1 MVDGGLLDKG
11 SQVVNWMF
19 VELPFFLLRM
29 GATFFLICEN
39 VMNQSDY
46 FAGKQ
51 QEAYDYSVKIIN
63 GFGGKGVVAGSLIGL
78 GITLSAFYLL
88 YCYFSK
94 TKNFSKSLLHYIG
107 VIALFGL
114 WFGSVTTVDPE
125 TKQETKHT
133 GAIFLIDSVSEITK
147 EVQSKFTASAN
158 FGTTQGEEKDGVYQ
172 SPMFDATVNQT
183 FNYVNSGSLDGKMQ
197 NGKKIDYNKLLEK
210 PDLSKDEKEK
220 FERKRNDYVE
230 GLEKENPYF
239 KQDTAKTLEK
249 SFAVWTGIAN
259 LQLLAF
265 PVMYI
270 NVMLSVIQLIV
281 VVLILFFPVIVLASF
296 FPKCQMVLFKFLKAL
311 FGVLFLPIVFGI
323 FLSVLFWVN
332 KLIDGAF
339 LGLAGKIN
347 GSLLEVLSGGF
358 VYLIA
363 GIASVVVKLI
373 FLRKLWK
380 NRYAILA
387 YFSDHQ
393 IEQPK
398 LEKQLN
404 EKTKEVAQ
412 RTGEVGVG
420 AAETG
425 VGAFTGNISLVLDG
439 VGRINPQIDKAL
451 NLGRDHFVDE
461 NGQFAGM
468 KAGLNSLLN
477 KNDEEEELPELETPK
492 ENEVFEEVEEQ
503 PVEEELQ
510 ENENPVFEGEL
521 FEEKDSSVEE
531 LDTPFYHDNEEVQEE
546 NENDFSFDIDPVVE
560 KEMEQLEN
568 EQPLQEDEKE
578 KLADNLTVTVD
589 NFDELAFAR
598 EEKAYFDQEENSELL
613 ATYSGETMNNVH
625 SFTKS
630 QEYYDSLEET
640 EKEFFG
646 STIRE
651 EDNEYIEGW

>member
-63 GFGGKGVVAGSLIGL
+63 GFGGTGVVKGSLISL
-78 GITLSAFYLL
+78 GILLSAFYLL

-477 KNDEEEELPELETPK
+477 KNDEEEELPELETPN

>member
-1 MVDGGLLDKG
+1 
-11 SQVVNWMF
+11 
-19 VELPFFLLRM
+19 
-29 GATFFLICEN
+29 
-39 VMNQSDY
+39 
-46 FAGKQ
+46 
-51 QEAYDYSVKIIN
+51 
-63 GFGGKGVVAGSLIGL
+63 
-78 GITLSAFYLL
+78 
-88 YCYFSK
+88 
-94 TKNFSKSLLHYIG
+94 
-107 VIALFGL
+107 
-114 WFGSVTTVDPE
+114 
-125 TKQETKHT
+125 
-133 GAIFLIDSVSEITK
+133 FLIDSVSEITK

-158 FGTTQGEEKDGVYQ
+158 FDTTQGEEKDGVYQ

-197 NGKKIDYNKLLEK
+197 NGKKIDYKKLLEK
-210 PDLSKDEKEK
+210 PNLSKDEKED
-220 FERKRNDYVE
+220 FERDRVKYIKS
-230 GLEKENPYF
+230 LEDENPYF
-239 KQDTAKTLEK
+239 KQDTFKTMEK

-380 NRYAILA
+380 NRYIILA

-393 IEQPK
+393 IEQPM

-404 EKTKEVAQ
+404 EKTKEVAE

-420 AAETG
+420 AAQTG
-425 VGAFTGNISLVLDG
+425 VGAFTGNIPLVLDG
-439 VGRINPQIDKAL
+439 VGKIFPQQDKAL
-451 NLGRDHFVDE
+451 NLGRDHFIDE
-461 NGQFAGM
+461 NGQFTGM

-477 KNDEEEELPELETPK
+477 KNNEEEELPELETPN

-503 PVEEELQ
+503 PVDEELQ
-510 ENENPVFEGEL
+510 QTEVPGFEEEFTPEEEP
-521 FEEKDSSVEE
+521 FEEKNSSLEE
-531 LDTPFYHDNEEVQEE
+531 LDTPFYHDNEELPEE
-546 NENDFSFDIDPVVE
+546 NDFDIDPVID
-560 KEMEQLEN
+560 KEIEQLE
-568 EQPLQEDEKE
+568 EQPLKEDE
-578 KLADNLTVTVD
+578 
-589 NFDELAFAR
+589 
-598 EEKAYFDQEENSELL
+598 
-613 ATYSGETMNNVH
+613 
-625 SFTKS
+625 
-630 QEYYDSLEET
+630 
-640 EKEFFG
+640 
-646 STIRE
+646 
-651 EDNEYIEGW
+651 